1 MNKRRLIA
9 LGLICLGLVSCAD
22 SNELYDG
29 DAYVAPIF
37 KDNRYNHYDDG
48 LKECS
53 YEELLDKLRKKNK
66 LINQNIENLLDQKNI
81 WYLMKN
87 NLEHI

>member
-48 LKECS
+48 LKEV
-53 YEELLDKLRKKNK
+53 KLKP
-66 LINQNIENLLDQKNI
+66 I
-81 WYLMKN
+81 
-87 NLEHI
+87 